1 MTIYEDERT
10 VSRADLAA
18 WLRQLADGLESDGQ
32 IFYGAAGRLTVADQ
46 VHCELEIERE
56 SGSEVSVEIEFSWT
70 DLGAAAAAAAAAAAG
85 DDEEDGDE
93 QGGQAEPTVGAAE
106 GAGDAIAADKASGES
121 EGERDK
127 DA

>member
-70 DLGAAAAAAAAAAAG
+70 GPVAAAP

-93 QGGQAEPTVGAAE
+93 QSGQAEPTVGAAE
-106 GAGDAIAADKASGES
+106 GAGDAITADEASGES
-121 EGERDK
+121 EGERNK